1 CPQSSQSAIVCA
13 DRIRKVGTTARS
25 GPSRRRR
32 TRPDHH
38 GLAPVEKNPDHQTP
52 RTRKI
57 PITKPKGAICHLRL
71 SDCELLLF
79 WMLEL
84 AASLGF
90 WGLGFGASVVTR
102 RSHFFRADDEVNY
115 AAGFGNKKT
124 VEVFPQI
131 FYFVAARD
139 AVNF

>member
-1 CPQSSQSAIVCA
+1 M
-13 DRIRKVGTTARS
+13 
-25 GPSRRRR
+25 
-32 TRPDHH
+32 
-38 GLAPVEKNPDHQTP
+38 
-52 RTRKI
+52 
-57 PITKPKGAICHLRL
+57 TKPKGAICHLRL

-79 WMLEL
+79 WMLKF

-90 WGLGFGASVVTR
+90 GASAATR
-102 RSHFFRADDEVNY
+102 RSNFFRADHEMDY